1 MIGNEKGN
9 CGENIAAAYLEK
21 NGYSIDAR
29 NYHSSYGEIDIV
41 AQKDEFIVFAE
52 VKLRKRNSRV
62 NGFESVSKS
71 KQKKIIMTSA
81 VYLQNFQSDLQP
93 RYDVLSVKDFENGE
107 FSVEHI
113 ENAFDTQDIFY

>member
-21 NGYSIDAR
+21 NGYSIVAR

-71 KQKKIIMTSA
+71 KQKKIIVTSA
-81 VYLQNFQSDLQP
+81 VYLQNFQLDLQP
-93 RYDVLSVKDFENGE
+93 RYDVISVKDFENGE